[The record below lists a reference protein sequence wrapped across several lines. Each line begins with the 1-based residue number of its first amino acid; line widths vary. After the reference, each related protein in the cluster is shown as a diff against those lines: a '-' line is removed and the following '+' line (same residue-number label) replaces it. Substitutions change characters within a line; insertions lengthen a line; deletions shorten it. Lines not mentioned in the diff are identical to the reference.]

1 MSDNPYLP
9 VRAEIL
15 SIKVET
21 KSPDLDIKTFKL
33 KLGGGQTLDF
43 MPGQFLELTVD
54 GSGEAPFG
62 FASSPLEKDFV
73 EVTIKRTGRVT
84 DALHRLSVGDSVWVR
99 GPFGNTFPIKDM
111 EGRNLTYIAGG
122 VGLAPLRPLIKY
134 VYHPS
139 NRDRFGQVNMLI
151 AARTPGDFVYRD
163 EYEQWAAMKD
173 SAVAMTIDRPVDGW
187 TGMVGFPHDLIG
199 GMDLAFDSTT
209 FVLCGPP
216 MMIKAV
222 ADKLQAK
229 GCPKDRLVTT
239 MEMRMTCGV
248 GKCGKCNVGH
258 RYVCVDGPV
267 FTLAELGQMPSEY

>member
-1 MSDNPYLP
+1 MSPNPYLP
-9 VRAEIL
+9 VRAEIQ

-21 KSPDLDIKTFKL
+21 RSPDLDIKTFRL
-33 KLGGGQTLDF
+33 ALEGGKAPDF

-54 GSGEAPFG
+54 GAGEAPFG
-62 FASSPLEKDFV
+62 FASSPLEKGFV

-84 DALHRLSVGDSVWVR
+84 DALHRLSPGDRVWVR
-99 GPFGNTFPIKDM
+99 GPFGNTFPVQAM

-134 VYHPS
+134 VFHPD
-139 NRDRFGQVNMLI
+139 NRARYGRIDMLI

-163 EYEQWAAMKD
+163 EYEQWARQKD
-173 SAVAMTIDRPVDGW
+173 SAVSLTIDKAAEGW
-187 TGMVGFPHDLIG
+187 TGSVGFPHDLIG
-199 GMDLAFDSTT
+199 GMDLAFDATT

-222 ADKLQAK
+222 ADRLQAK

-248 GKCGKCNVGH
+248 GKCGKCNIGH

-267 FTLAELGQMPSEY
+267 FTLAELGEMPAEY